1 MWIWIWIWIQ
11 VYVAFAEI
19 VHAISELSGNCLFCV
34 CRNTEA
40 FALSCYTSTHSVLED
55 RSLQRFF
62 FSFYLP
68 KLTEVRE
75 EFSGFL
81 ALRPRKKHRE
91 CGEEN

>member
-62 FSFYLP
+62 FPFISQNLL
-68 KLTEVRE
+68 K
-75 EFSGFL
+75 SGKSLVGFW
-81 ALRPRKKHRE
+81 P
-91 CGEEN
+91 